1 MSYAVVTFTNEG
13 LGVTSTSEVP
23 TNWLLNDNKQCW
35 WPSLS
40 KNISSLIAKRAQPTD
55 VWSKEDVVVET
66 LGLSLETARKKAEDL
81 DYTSS
86 EEANTGR
93 GKRKITPKQF
103 EISSSDN
110 EVISKG
116 AKRNAA
122 IPPPP
127 SFPKDFQ
134 ESSCNSISL
143 SDPNSAVFT
152 AVAEV
157 NIPTGM
163 TADKPDN
170 INLPGVPDQMLQI
183 VPLSQFD
190 IENTPV
196 VIADNTTLS
205 STVDTR
211 ADKIVLESIIK
222 EHCQKIERMFGSIN
236 LNLKNINSRLEKLE
250 KNAPALNEEEEDT
263 VIQDNLPLRTIEEIN
278 SFENLVKTNRE
289 AAILFRKYI
298 SNTGGNCPKDNVV
311 RLLRK
316 IFTNECAMKCSWMG
330 HRNNFGVSKLTIMSI
345 VNAVVLSAFPQL
357 KEQEFE
363 TFCGEWLRFAKQR
376 FTRETK
382 GAAARNN

>member
-183 VPLSQFD
+183 VPL
-190 IENTPV
+190 
-196 VIADNTTLS
+196 
-205 STVDTR
+205 R
-211 ADKIVLESIIK
+211 
-222 EHCQKIERMFGSIN
+222 
-236 LNLKNINSRLEKLE
+236 
-250 KNAPALNEEEEDT
+250 
-263 VIQDNLPLRTIEEIN
+263 
-278 SFENLVKTNRE
+278 
-289 AAILFRKYI
+289 
-298 SNTGGNCPKDNVV
+298 
-311 RLLRK
+311 
-316 IFTNECAMKCSWMG
+316 
-330 HRNNFGVSKLTIMSI
+330 
-345 VNAVVLSAFPQL
+345 
-357 KEQEFE
+357 
-363 TFCGEWLRFAKQR
+363 
-376 FTRETK
+376 
-382 GAAARNN
+382 